1 MNTRRVFVGTCQF
14 VIAAVLAA
22 QSGKA
27 DIAYSIAPDPSSLPP
42 LALATLVVLIIRR
55 ILQARS

>member
-1 MNTRRVFVGTCQF
+1 MGTCQF

-27 DIAYSIAPDPSSLPP
+27 DIAYSIAPDPSSLPL